1 MGLDWR
7 LGWGRVIGVLRFSM
21 VIFLEFPVHSVV
33 VERRGIPRS
42 HRPVVYLASILPWYR
57 VAH

>member
-33 VERRGIPRS
+33 VERRGMRS
-42 HRPVVYLASILPWYR
+42 FGVALQFYLLTTTP
-57 VAH
+57 